1 MRVRARSVQQQ
12 LCSTASVPA
21 FARHSTS
28 KARQESPLCMAASTS
43 LHACNHPQIQI
54 LKPTAAPHL
63 QLDLKVLQEGG
74 ELDALAVAAEL
85 HGCVGRHE
93 IVHIHHAIAGAWRRV
108 EARDPVEERRVGQQA
123 VEGRSG
129 LDGRGQQTLS
139 NVQPHTMALTACIA
153 GAGHSLAAPQALDA
167 LLQLRHRHAANLGD
181 LMMEWKGVT

>member
-63 QLDLKVLQEGG
+63 QHDLKVLQE
-74 ELDALAVAAEL
+74 
-85 HGCVGRHE
+85 VG
-93 IVHIHHAIAGAWRRV
+93 
-108 EARDPVEERRVGQQA
+108 
-123 VEGRSG
+123 
-129 LDGRGQQTLS
+129 
-139 NVQPHTMALTACIA
+139 
-153 GAGHSLAAPQALDA
+153 
-167 LLQLRHRHAANLGD
+167 
-181 LMMEWKGVT
+181 